1 MILLLVRLAA
11 PGREASALAWT
22 TSHAAEGRARRAKH
36 VWLPR
41 FTGRPKTGS
50 TGKSA
55 SPLSTGRQLDTQTW
69 CVEGTFARSSPSHHT
84 SLRAGMSCVAPAPPA
99 THVKHR
105 AASRG
110 DAPRTRAV
118 PVSRRAWSTS
128 LALATVGLPTS
139 EALAAANS
147 TDTAPGLTRVVL
159 KTASILPETAAD
171 YLVSALGLRLLTADE
186 DEAVGR
192 GRIVVG
198 EAGASR
204 SSFEEAATMPT
215 SHPARSP
222 SFRASLRHLVWRA
235 CSSRARTPPSQGT
248 RRCAP
253 APYRS
258 APAPG
263 PRPGS
268 GAPGTR
274 TRAALR
280 TSSVCRFPSCG
291 RARRRFPGAEG
302 RVIERGRAG
311 RSGVP
316 RGRANG
322 GERRVRSAG
331 GELELLVSASFVV
344 SVGRAEKQNAT
355 RRRRS
360 RRRGRAV
367 RRRRERR
374 RPGAI
379 RRGRGRRRGFRGRVA
394 GVATRGACWRWKRG
408 AERSTRRGENAP
420 NRFRTVRA

>member
-1 MILLLVRLAA
+1 
-11 PGREASALAWT
+11 
-22 TSHAAEGRARRAKH
+22 
-36 VWLPR
+36 
-41 FTGRPKTGS
+41 
-50 TGKSA
+50 
-55 SPLSTGRQLDTQTW
+55 
-69 CVEGTFARSSPSHHT
+69 
-84 SLRAGMSCVAPAPPA
+84 MSCVAPAPPA

-198 EAGASR
+198 GSWGIALELRGGGDDADVASGEIAELPGLAAAPRLACLFVASENPAKSRNAALRAGAI
-204 SSFEEAATMPT
+204 
-215 SHPARSP
+215 
-222 SFRASLRHLVWRA
+222 
-235 CSSRARTPPSQGT
+235 
-248 RRCAP
+248 
-253 APYRS
+253 RS

-291 RARRRFPGAEG
+291 RARRRFPGSRGARHRARSCGSVWRPEG
-302 RVIERGRAG
+302 TR
-311 RSGVP
+311 
-316 RGRANG
+316 
-322 GERRVRSAG
+322 ERRRATRSKRWG
-331 GELELLVSASFVV
+331 GELELLVSASSSSASDAPRNKTQPGVV
-344 SVGRAEKQNAT
+344 
-355 RRRRS
+355 RS

-394 GVATRGACWRWKRG
+394 G
-408 AERSTRRGENAP
+408 
-420 NRFRTVRA
+420 